1 MYLIFL
7 KAEEKIIVAYVNTK
21 GRKKMAFSELAVLKS
36 DSFQVPLHKDEY
48 SLKIHFSMDCRGY
61 TDL

>member
-21 GRKKMAFSELAVLKS
+21 GGKMAFSELAVLKS
-36 DSFQVPLHKDEY
+36 DSFQLSSHKYEY
-48 SLKIHFSMDCRGY
+48 SLKIHFSMECRDY